1 MQKETHTIDARGKI
15 LGKLAVEVA
24 VLLRGKYKTDFAPY
38 KDIGDIVIIE
48 NVDKL
53 KFTGRKM
60 EQKKY
65 YRHSGYLGGLKEI
78 SLKKLFEKNPSEVFK
93 KAVLGMLPKNKL
105 RSRMI
110 KRLKFKNKHY
120 LCQRQKK
127 QPQNRRSWLLRSR
140 RKRLKV
146 LPARKLKRRK

>member
-110 KRLKFKNKHY
+110 KRLKFTK
-120 LCQRQKK
+120 
-127 QPQNRRSWLLRSR
+127 
-140 RKRLKV
+140 
-146 LPARKLKRRK
+146 